1 MFSLAL
7 QNGSKTTE
15 EMENGWTLIS
25 LEDLWG
31 DHHCFC
37 RGLGFLG
44 LFEWDALPPFQQR
57 INKEAFET
65 WMDKIITSAAGSC
78 IFLTLMK
85 RIWKGVQGLGHHNLN
100 AKSQTRVET
109 HLSHLE
115 PVFIAVSAVIAGSM
129 RTAKFLLA
137 IGYYYVTKLLGRK
150 TAPFFKS
157 VNHTITLVW
166 VKTAPHGWFPLR
178 PQLCVVWSGLM
189 PWPKATCWQVTW
201 KALLLPARLCQ
212 QGDQR
217 TSVARWTH
225 QQSRTRIYNL
235 YIGTPFLVVAT
246 ISWIVGKPCW
256 H

>member
-178 PQLCVVWSGLM
+178 PQLSCPDPKPLAGKLHERHCCCQRGYASRGTKEPVWLGELTNNHE
-189 PWPKATCWQVTW
+189 P
-201 KALLLPARLCQ
+201 
-212 QGDQR
+212 GFI
-217 TSVARWTH
+217 
-225 QQSRTRIYNL
+225 IYIL
-235 YIGTPFLVVAT
+235 EHPF
-246 ISWIVGKPCW
+246 WW
-256 H
+256 